1 MKKDEKIEDL
11 WKVNID
17 FDTKWVDID
26 EYTITPYIMQVLHH
40 LRDNSETGLG
50 RRFGELLDKLL
61 TVVAGDENF
70 TKAELNTMM
79 EGIRELEVLICRQPV

>member
-1 MKKDEKIEDL
+1 MKKYETIEDL

-26 EYTITPYIMQVLHH
+26 GYTITPYIMQVLNH

-50 RRFGELLDKLL
+50 RRFGELLDKLQS
-61 TVVAGDENF
+61 VVAGDENF
-70 TKAELNTMM
+70 SNRT
-79 EGIRELEVLICRQPV
+79 